1 MQVLS
6 RRTKNN
12 PVLIGEPGVGKTAIA
27 EGLALRIV
35 NGDVPESLRN
45 KKLMALDMGALIA
58 GAKYRGEFEERLK
71 AVLNEV
77 TDAAGE
83 IILFIDEMHTL
94 VGAGKADGA
103 MDAANLIKPA
113 LARGELHCVG
123 ATTLDEYRKYVEKDA
138 ALARRFQPVM
148 VQEPTVE
155 DTISILRGIKEKYEL
170 HHGVRISD
178 TALVAAATLSHRYI
192 TDRFLPD
199 KAIDLMD
206 EAASRLRMEVDSKP
220 EELDALD
227 RQILQLQIEAE
238 ALKKEDDRPR
248 KTVLSGWKKIL
259 ADLQERAH
267 EMTAQWQAERDKLEG
282 ARDSR
287 KSWTVRA
294 PIWTS
299 PSARAT
305 WPRRVSCLM
314 A

>member
-35 NGDVPESLRN
+35 DGDVPESLRN

-71 AVLNEV
+71 AILSEI
-77 TDAAGE
+77 TAAAGE
-83 IILFIDEMHTL
+83 IILFIDEMHVL
-94 VGAGKADGA
+94 VGAGKTDGA

-138 ALARRFQPVM
+138 ALARRFQPLV
-148 VQEPTVE
+148 VEEPTVE

-178 TALVAAATLSHRYI
+178 AALVAAATLSHRYI

-206 EAASRLRMEVDSKP
+206 EASSRLRMEVDSKP

-227 RQILQLQIEAE
+227 RQILQMQIEAE
-238 ALKKEDDRPR
+238 ALKKEDDQASRDR
-248 KTVLSGWKKIL
+248 LEKLEKGAVGTAAAIGGDDRQVAVGAGQAGGC
-259 ADLQERAH
+259 ADLAGEAGPCARRA
-267 EMTAQWQAERDKLEG
+267 
-282 ARDSR
+282 
-287 KSWTVRA
+287 
-294 PIWTS
+294 
-299 PSARAT
+299 
-305 WPRRVSCLM
+305 
-314 A
+314 